1 MAPNAIGAI
10 LIGGRSTRMGT
21 DKALVEVAGVPMVQW
36 VAATLERIGLDVVTV
51 GGPHRVPGHENV
63 PDAPGLGGPLAGL
76 AGVLAKSDGAAVVLV
91 AVDQP
96 LVRQTT
102 LERLLAVDDHDA
114 VVPMDAGH
122 PQVTC
127 ALYRPS
133 CLPLLRQ
140 IENSIPNVSIRDL
153 LARAAV
159 RYIEPAEWVDWGEDG
174 RSWRSIDTPDDLA
187 AIESDLVAEQV
198 PRTRRVNDRC
208 T

>member
-1 MAPNAIGAI
+1 MGPNAIGAI

-36 VAATLERIGLDVVTV
+36 VAATLERTGLDVVTV
-51 GGPHRVPGHENV
+51 GGPHRVPGYENIA
-63 PDAPGLGGPLAGL
+63 DAPGLGGPLAGL
-76 AGVLAKSDGAAVVLV
+76 AGVLEKSADAAVVLV

-96 LVRQTT
+96 MLRQAT
-102 LERLLAVDDHDA
+102 LERLLAVGGHDA

-133 CLPLLRQ
+133 CLPVIRQ
-140 IENSIPNVSIRDL
+140 IETTIPNVSIRDL
-153 LARAAV
+153 LAIAAV

-174 RSWRSIDTPDDLA
+174 RSWRSIDTPTDLA
-187 AIESDLVAEQV
+187 AIESDLVADKSRESGE
-198 PRTRRVNDRC
+198 
-208 T
+208 